1 LVAVILVLLALQ
13 SVPRVSPTG
22 TFHSPH
28 VKESSG
34 IAVSRAH
41 EGVLWTHNDS
51 GDDAYVYATDLAGT
65 DRGAV
70 RVRGARS
77 VDWEDIALGPCPTLG
92 GACLYIA
99 DTGDNDRTRQSVVIY
114 AVPEPDPP
122 GGGTSPVRS
131 APPAALGLKYAG
143 GPDDV
148 EAIYV
153 SPRDSALYLVS
164 KGRSGVVQL
173 YRVPRTAWG
182 GDTAVTLSPLQQLPI
197 APFAALGRLVTGAA
211 IRPDGRL
218 VAVRTYTEI
227 YTFVPGAGGRLKP
240 SGRPVC
246 NVTGLEPQGEA
257 IDFLD
262 DSTFVLTSEA
272 DRRTRG
278 SLHTVTCPD

>member
-1 LVAVILVLLALQ
+1 MILLLLTLQ
-13 SVPRVSPTG
+13 SIPSVALTG
-22 TFHSPH
+22 TFHSPR
-28 VKESSG
+28 VRESSG

-41 EGVLWTHNDS
+41 SGVLWTHNDS
-51 GDDAYVYATDLAGT
+51 GDDAYVYATDLAGS
-65 DRGAV
+65 DSGFV
-70 RVRGARS
+70 RIRGARAI
-77 VDWEDIALGPCPTLG
+77 DWEDIALGPCPTRR

-99 DTGDNDRTRQSVVIY
+99 DTGDNARTRKSVVIY

-122 GGGTSPVRS
+122 GRGRGPVRS
-131 APPAALGLKYAG
+131 APAAMLRLRYAG

-173 YRVPRTAWG
+173 YRVPPTAWG
-182 GDTAVTLSPLQQLPI
+182 GDTTITVSALEPLPI
-197 APFAALGRLVTGAA
+197 VPFAPLGRLVTGAA

-246 NVTGLEPQGEA
+246 NVTGLELQGEA

-272 DRRTRG
+272 GLRGRG
-278 SLHTVTCPD
+278 SIHSVRCPD